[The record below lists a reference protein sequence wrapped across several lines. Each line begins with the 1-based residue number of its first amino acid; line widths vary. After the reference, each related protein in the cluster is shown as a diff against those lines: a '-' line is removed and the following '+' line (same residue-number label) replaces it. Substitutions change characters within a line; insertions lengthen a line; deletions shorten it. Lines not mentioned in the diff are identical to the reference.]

1 MSDDLHLLGRL
12 AVHYKLLTA
21 EQLAETTRAQAK
33 SSEPRPLGELWIDA
47 GWMTRA
53 QLDKLLAVQR
63 EVLAKQLGQVAA
75 PLIPKRPAGSAVDL
89 EQTASG
95 EISTRA
101 GRRIDR
107 ILEYAVSQGASD
119 VHIMTSERVLL
130 RRDGRLA
137 FAGDAPLEHG
147 QIERLVAEVLD
158 PRLREALD
166 RDGQTDFSWT
176 IAGRARFRGNA
187 YRHQH
192 GYGLVLRAIPLEIP
206 TLASLGLPNTLAKLT
221 NHHQGLVLLTGP
233 AGCGKSSTLAALVRL
248 INEERQDHIVTVED
262 PIEYLHTPLR
272 CLVNQRQVG
281 RDTQSFARALKAAL
295 REDPDVIAIGEL
307 RDLETISLA
316 LTAAETGHLVL
327 ATLHTGSAIRTVD
340 RIVGSYP
347 SNQQA
352 QIRTM
357 LSESLRAVV
366 SQRLV
371 RRADG
376 KGRVPALEILLGTR
390 PVANPIR
397 ESKTF
402 QLRSVLQTG
411 ISQGM
416 CLLDTSLAHLIRDG
430 VVTRDEALLHA
441 EDVKLLP
448 PGAGAAVGGSAPPA
462 AAAAPASPATGARGA

>member
-12 AVHYKLLTA
+12 AVHYKLLTP
-21 EQLAETTRAQAK
+21 EQLAETTRAQAR
-33 SSEPRPLGELWIDA
+33 SGDPRPLGELWIDA
-47 GWMTRA
+47 GWMTRP

-63 EVLAKQLGQVAA
+63 EVLARQSGQASA
-75 PLIPKRPAGSAVDL
+75 PLIPPRGASSTVDL
-89 EQTASG
+89 EQTAAG
-95 EISTRA
+95 QVSTRA
-101 GRRIDR
+101 GRRVDR
-107 ILEYAVSQGASD
+107 ILEYAVSQRASD
-119 VHIMTSERVLL
+119 IHIMTGERVLL
-130 RRDGRLA
+130 RRDGHLQ

-147 QIERLVAEVLD
+147 QIERLVGEVLE
-158 PRLREALD
+158 PHLRELLD
-166 RDGQTDFSWT
+166 REGQVDFSWT
-176 IAGRARFRGNA
+176 IAARARFRGNA

-192 GYGLVLRAIPLEIP
+192 GYGLVFRAIPIEIP
-206 TLASLGLPNTLAKLT
+206 TLASLGLPNTLAKVT

-233 AGCGKSSTLAALVRL
+233 AGCGKSSTLAALIRL

-262 PIEYLHTPLR
+262 PIEYLHTPIR
-272 CLVNQRQVG
+272 CVVNQRQVG
-281 RDTQSFARALKAAL
+281 RDTRSFARALKAAL

-347 SNQQA
+347 PNQQA

-357 LSESLRAVV
+357 LAESLRAVI

-376 KGRVPALEILLGTR
+376 AGRVPALEILLGSR
-390 PVANPIR
+390 PVSNLIR

-411 ISQGM
+411 ASQGM
-416 CLLDTSLAHLIRDG
+416 CLLDTSLAHMIRDG
-430 VVTRDEALLHA
+430 VVTREEAALHA
-441 EDVKLLP
+441 EDVKLL
-448 PGAGAAVGGSAPPA
+448 AGG
-462 AAAAPASPATGARGA
+462 AAAPVAPQPANSAAASHGPGA